1 MIIFIPDKKD
11 DYTVLIN
18 PCYFLAVYIGKYNN
32 GQILVE
38 NENQNEI
45 NTNSKNY
52 IDIDNDEI
60 EENDYD
66 LKKIKEKYNK
76 YAIKEEIN
84 PSFEFIEFDTNIQ
97 KEYEYQLLC
106 LVKIKEKNDLSEP
119 PYLIDL
125 KKLYHLGN
133 VVNVKLINQLN
144 VYNKNERGYSIDFGT
159 INFYGD
165 ILYLNQ

>member
-1 MIIFIPDKKD
+1 MLFFSSIH
-11 DYTVLIN
+11 V
-18 PCYFLAVYIGKYNN
+18 
-32 GQILVE
+32 
-38 NENQNEI
+38 
-45 NTNSKNY
+45 
-52 IDIDNDEI
+52 
-60 EENDYD
+60 
-66 LKKIKEKYNK
+66 
-76 YAIKEEIN
+76 IKEEIN
-84 PSFEFIEFDTNIQ
+84 SSFEFIEFDTNIQ

-106 LVKIKEKNDLSEP
+106 LVKIKEKNELSEP
-119 PYLIDL
+119 YLINL